1 MSSSDAQTFIAG
13 VKVSFKDVPTTP
25 GVDTVSFLGASES
38 LVGLFD
44 ILGSTSFGPVKSDL
58 NGNIAKLQKRYD
70 AAKEK
75 SGTLQE
81 LVLAERA
88 EKKKDAT
95 EGLVWLLRGL
105 DFTAKGIRHNLDNPT
120 EELATSFQHAYDG
133 TLKQYHNFV
142 VKGIFSVA
150 MKATPYRKDFYPKV
164 GDEASIKEWLEA
176 LEKNVSIL
184 QNFYDTTPE
193 AKF

>member
-1 MSSSDAQTFIAG
+1 MSEATTFIDNI
-13 VKVSFKDVPTTP
+13 KVSFKDVPTTP

-70 AAKEK
+70 AAKDK
-75 SGTLQE
+75 SATLQE

-88 EKKKDAT
+88 EKKKEAT

-105 DFTAKGIRHNLDNPT
+105 DFTAKGIRHNLENPS

-150 MKATPYRKDFYPKV
+150 LKATPYRKDFYPKV
-164 GDEASIKEWLEA
+164 GEESKIKGWLEA
-176 LEKNVSIL
+176 LEKNVKIL
-184 QNFYDTTPE
+184 QEFYETTPE